1 MSIFPYL
8 LQDDPRPYITFLTD
22 KSIRHLVWNGSLNEE
37 STSVSRQFSLR
48 KNPNFSMSSCQ
59 PLTSYIW
66 KLIKLGGEDMY
77 FLGPEFRTKSW
88 STKVYLGEFLLKEGK
103 CVS

>member
-1 MSIFPYL
+1 MGHWMKRALAFP
-8 LQDDPRPYITFLTD
+8 DN
-22 KSIRHLVWNGSLNEE
+22 LVWE
-37 STSVSRQFSLR
+37 
-48 KNPNFSMSSCQ
+48 KNPNFSVSSCQ
-59 PLTSYIW
+59 PLTSCIW

-77 FLGPEFRTKSW
+77 FLGPECRIKSW